1 MTVTQSIKVL
11 EFKPFKQLFQLN
23 FAEVIKEQTYL
34 FQVNIDKYTLWDT
47 YLNSF
52 SINWNKG
59 CHLSS
64 PAYHRRSNY
73 MTTTVKRSTA
83 IWRIKY
89 WLEEN
94 KTALVPVDNQPKVL
108 VSVLEKLDIQT
119 EPTELLAYLT
129 EEEYQ
134 SLFNNVEILNNIQL
148 SELLYKFMNV
158 GYSDYGKERYEV
170 YNDDSNVKF
179 DLGI

>member
-1 MTVTQSIKVL
+1 
-11 EFKPFKQLFQLN
+11 
-23 FAEVIKEQTYL
+23 
-34 FQVNIDKYTLWDT
+34 
-47 YLNSF
+47 
-52 SINWNKG
+52 
-59 CHLSS
+59 
-64 PAYHRRSNY
+64 

-119 EPTELLAYLT
+119 ESTELLAYLT

-134 SLFNNVEILNNIQL
+134 SLFNNVEILNNLQL

-179 DLGI
+179 DWGY